1 MLNAV
6 ATHEKLKGKAHTFGL
21 YFWNVG
27 MNSADELVAEITA
40 LFGTPVGAMTNLLFF
55 ICIIVICVFTIVVTD
70 WETFSDVGV
79 TNSRLQVRNQSV

>member
-1 MLNAV
+1 M
-6 ATHEKLKGKAHTFGL
+6 
-21 YFWNVG
+21 G

-70 WETFSDVGV
+70 
-79 TNSRLQVRNQSV
+79 